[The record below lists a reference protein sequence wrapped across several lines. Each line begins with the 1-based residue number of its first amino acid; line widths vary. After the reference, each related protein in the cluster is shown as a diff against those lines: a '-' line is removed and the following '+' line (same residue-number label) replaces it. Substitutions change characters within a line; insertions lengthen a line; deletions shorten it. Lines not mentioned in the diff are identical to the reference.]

1 MQTNCR
7 PPTPGL
13 IAAETGIEPISIES
27 ESIVIPLHYSAIA
40 DANGFEPLLI
50 VLETIVLPV
59 TLSIHTRVTGIKPI
73 LQESKSCVLT
83 SCTTPYQLV
92 GRMGFEPMTARLSDG
107 NSYQLNY
114 LPMKWEEQ
122 DSNLYRMELQ
132 PIALPLELPSQK
144 ENHLPLSDKWLQ
156 SKEILLHTY
165 VAHDPHILIKT
176 SKVIQFL
183 ILHQN

>member
-1 MQTNCR
+1 M
-7 PPTPGL
+7 
-13 IAAETGIEPISIES
+13 
-27 ESIVIPLHYSAIA
+27 
-40 DANGFEPLLI
+40 
-50 VLETIVLPV
+50 LPV
-59 TLSIHTRVTGIKPI
+59 TLSIHTRVTGIEPI

-132 PIALPLELPSQK
+132 PIALPLELSSQK
-144 ENHLPLSDKWLQ
+144 RKPPALIRQ
-156 SKEILLHTY
+156 VVILRKAFPAYTSHN
-165 VAHDPHILIKT
+165 PHILIKARQ
-176 SKVIQFL
+176 KIQFL